1 MRTARILHFLVPA
14 VLTLGALGCQK
25 KDDGKP
31 SANGDANSGADA
43 NRTGATLILVN
54 KDYSDRVDIPA
65 GDQTDWKMVE
75 LKGKAEALTVDI
87 RWENSQADIAIDAF
101 DPSGAQIASSPQNA
115 GVPAKKLIVSIDNT
129 PGTYYLRVQA
139 LTPKEGS
146 EYTLN
151 AHWEGSE
158 GAKEP
163 QVTDEPKPKPR
174 PQHTEHTTPP
184 APKPKKGGKFNVE
197 NGLQG
202 RIVQQRKEGD
212 GLVLFI
218 DKGKAAGVSEGQ
230 NGSILEGPSGF
241 TELGSFTISAVVD
254 DSKSIAKTSLKSI
267 GKNNRVSINVG
278 R

>member
-184 APKPKKGGKFNVE
+184 APKPKIKS
-197 NGLQG
+197 LG
-202 RIVQQRKEGD
+202 R
-212 GLVLFI
+212 
-218 DKGKAAGVSEGQ
+218 
-230 NGSILEGPSGF
+230 
-241 TELGSFTISAVVD
+241 TM
-254 DSKSIAKTSLKSI
+254 
-267 GKNNRVSINVG
+267 
-278 R
+278 